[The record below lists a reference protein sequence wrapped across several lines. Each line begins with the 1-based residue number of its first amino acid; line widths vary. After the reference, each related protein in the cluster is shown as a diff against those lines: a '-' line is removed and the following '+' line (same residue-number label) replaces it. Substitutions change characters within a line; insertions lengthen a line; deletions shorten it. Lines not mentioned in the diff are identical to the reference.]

1 MLRVAGSAGEFHD
14 FVHPRRPAVG
24 GANLVEILVGGGP
37 EVLLQEQLAL
47 LLRLDLRLDV
57 LRHLRLSLFHVL
69 LELHSLVD
77 VCRLD
82 VNPLVHLEVGLVH
95 VPRGVSH
102 REPYVVQQAVRA
114 RIGDV
119 REPLLQRRTVH
130 DVYPRADSPARA
142 SSNLRRRRAEPVNLA
157 AELVQHRR
165 FAALTARVLRRH
177 HVRGELPHVFRD
189 VERQQRLVRVENR
202 F

>member
-37 EVLLQEQLAL
+37 EVLLQEELAL

-57 LRHLRLSLFHVL
+57 LRHLRLSLLHVL
-69 LELHSLVD
+69 LELHRLVD

-82 VNPLVHLEVGLVH
+82 VNPLVHLEVCLVH
-95 VPRGVSH
+95 VPRGVRH
-102 REPYVVQQAVRA
+102 REPYVVQQGVRA
-114 RIGDV
+114 RVRHV

-130 DVYPRADSPARA
+130 DVQPRADPLARA
-142 SSNLRRRRAEPVNLA
+142 PSNLSRRRSKPVNLRSK
-157 AELVQHRR
+157 LVQHRR
-165 FAALTARVLRRH
+165 FAALTGRVLRRH
-177 HVRGELPHVFRD
+177 HVLCKLPRVFRR
-189 VERQQRLVRVENR
+189 VERQQRLVRMENR
-202 F
+202 L